1 MAAVVMKTTPNITIK
16 IVEPTL
22 ELGCAAMSLWIK
34 ILHDTG
40 AVPDSGSYITCGI
53 SGVKL

>member
-1 MAAVVMKTTPNITIK
+1 MAAVVMRTIPNIMTK
-16 IVEPTL
+16 IVEPIL
-22 ELGCAAMSLWIK
+22 EPGCAAMNLWIK

-40 AVPDSGSYITCGI
+40 RVLSSGSYITCGI